1 MMQNF
6 DDISD
11 GIDLF
16 LDDCSSLLILGIGND
31 IRGDDGLGP
40 YIINQLSILK
50 ESLLNQ
56 SNLDLTDISQVKNGV
71 ENQLFDD
78 DFNINSDNDSID
90 DSCDNVNDINTGN
103 TPLHNSVNSYINELN
118 IDVNESLVSKLNNLF
133 LINGG
138 SVPENFTGLI
148 KKYDPSHI
156 IIIDASLMNKEAGDI
171 SIVNKENI
179 SNISIS
185 THSMSLAYL
194 IKYLELEKDFN
205 ILFIGIEP
213 EIMDLSFELSDKIK
227 YSSDALVKLLFSK
240 IIEY

>member
-56 SNLDLTDISQVKNGV
+56 SNLDLTDIYQDKNGV

-78 DFNINSDNDSID
+78 DFIINSANDSDD
-90 DSCDNVNDINTGN
+90 DSCDNVKKHLEAFSGSFSFDIDNDGI
-103 TPLHNSVNSYINELN
+103 E
-118 IDVNESLVSKLNNLF
+118 NLIVKF
-133 LINGG
+133 SRGRPQEILFD
-138 SVPENFTGLI
+138 ENQDG
-148 KKYDPSHI
+148 
-156 IIIDASLMNKEAGDI
+156 
-171 SIVNKENI
+171 
-179 SNISIS
+179 
-185 THSMSLAYL
+185 
-194 IKYLELEKDFN
+194 ELEWTVQYDF
-205 ILFIGIEP
+205 
-213 EIMDLSFELSDKIK
+213 
-227 YSSDALVKLLFSK
+227 
-240 IIEY
+240 